1 MVIYALIFALGYFF
15 SVKSVGGSVM
25 SKLDDLLGGSSTSVP
40 FTDGF
45 LWPFLKFAILIAIVI
60 GVTFIVMKLA
70 TSDFNFLDTV
80 GKYGAYLMPFTLLL
94 ILGYILVLIKL
105 QTVGA
110 IVLFLSFFAVVF
122 IIPTI
127 LLMEGKS
134 NGIDRIYLMIITH
147 VVNIGVFFYLIIPI
161 VLPVFVMGGVDSIMN
176 DLGL

>member
-1 MVIYALIFALGYFF
+1 
-15 SVKSVGGSVM
+15 
-25 SKLDDLLGGSSTSVP
+25 
-40 FTDGF
+40 
-45 LWPFLKFAILIAIVI
+45 
-60 GVTFIVMKLA
+60 IVMKLA

-176 DLGL
+176 DLGF